1 MVSGRLRKQT
11 RRKLRQRF
19 RWTDNMATNGHA
31 PVHSPNKKYQMP
43 TVSAINLSPVK
54 SLGLL
59 STDRASITSRGIEGD
74 RRFVL
79 LDSAGRVITQR
90 QLGRLTLVTAEF
102 SESDNSLK
110 MRFPDG
116 RFIEGQPEPIEATAT
131 VLWGR
136 VVQGNLVGG
145 DWAAA
150 LSEFCGVELHLFESS
165 NPGTCFDEYPVSII
179 SQASIDY
186 LTGLTGGSKSFESER
201 FRPTILL
208 DGCKPHEEDSW
219 LGKGVRIGERLR
231 LRLVARDPRC
241 AITTLDPST
250 GERDFDTLRLI
261 LSYRPSVRA
270 AYFGVY
276 GIVELP
282 GTVAVGD
289 EISITM

>member
-1 MVSGRLRKQT
+1 
-11 RRKLRQRF
+11 
-19 RWTDNMATNGHA
+19 
-31 PVHSPNKKYQMP
+31 MP
-43 TVSAINLSPVK
+43 TVSAINLAPVK

-59 STDRASITSRGIEGD
+59 GTDKAEITSRGIDGD
-74 RRFVL
+74 RRFIVL
-79 LDSAGRVITQR
+79 DETGKVVTQR
-90 QLGRLTLVTAEF
+90 QLGQLTQVIAEY
-102 SESDNSLK
+102 DTDQNRLK
-110 MRFPDG
+110 MTFPDG
-116 RFIEGQPEPIEATAT
+116 RVIEDQPIPAESTAT

-136 VVQGNLVGG
+136 VVEGKQVGG
-145 DWAAA
+145 PWAAT
-150 LSEFCGVELHLFESS
+150 LSEFCGTELSLFESN
-165 NPGTCFDEYPVSII
+165 NPGVSFDEYPVSII

-186 LTGLTGGSKSFESER
+186 LTGLTGGSKTFEAER

-208 DGCKPHEEDSW
+208 DGCDPHEEDSW

-276 GIVELP
+276 GIVESP
-282 GTVAVGD
+282 GTVTVGD
-289 EISITM
+289 EIQVTI

>member
-1 MVSGRLRKQT
+1 
-11 RRKLRQRF
+11 
-19 RWTDNMATNGHA
+19 MATI
-31 PVHSPNKKYQMP
+31 
-43 TVSAINLSPVK
+43 SAINLAPVK

-59 STDRASITSRGIEGD
+59 PVDQVDISSRGIDGD
-74 RRFVL
+74 RRFIVL
-79 LDSAGRVITQR
+79 DASGRVVTQR
-90 QLGRLTLVTAEF
+90 QLGSLTLVTAEY
-102 SESDNSLK
+102 STSDGVLK
-110 MRFPDG
+110 MTFPDG
-116 RFIEGQPEPIEATAT
+116 RVIEGQPEPVESTAT

-136 VVQGNLVGG
+136 VVEGTIVGG
-145 DWAAA
+145 DWSTA
-150 LSEFCGVELHLFESS
+150 LSEFCGADLQLFESI

-186 LTGLTGGSKSFESER
+186 LTGLTGGSKAFEADR
-201 FRPTILL
+201 FRPTLL
-208 DGCKPHEEDSW
+208 LEGCQAHEEDSW
-219 LGKGVRIGERLR
+219 LGKGLLIGERLR

-276 GIVELP
+276 GIVESP

-289 EISITM
+289 ELHVTI